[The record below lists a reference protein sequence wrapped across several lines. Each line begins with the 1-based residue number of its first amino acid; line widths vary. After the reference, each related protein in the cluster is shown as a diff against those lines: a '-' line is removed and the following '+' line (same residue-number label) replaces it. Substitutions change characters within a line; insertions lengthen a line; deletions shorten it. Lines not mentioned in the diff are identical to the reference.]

1 MMFSRPSTLVRLVS
15 VAALIGA
22 SVMVIAPSAS
32 ASTNYGAQINNDITN
47 MANQITTI
55 QAEKAPIGTN
65 KNNEQNELTDIATAV
80 KALLAAGDSAK
91 SINAS
96 SLITKP
102 ESIALSYATLAAG
115 ELASATSAWNTMV
128 SDQKAIVAIL
138 DNDQPALVAEA
149 NSPAASVA

>member
-91 SINAS
+91 SDLTAWRSNFAS
-96 SLITKP
+96 QDTIIGSTVASRSSSTAISCP
-102 ESIALSYATLAAG
+102 ARMSRAI
-115 ELASATSAWNTMV
+115 SAT
-128 SDQKAIVAIL
+128 I
-138 DNDQPALVAEA
+138 
-149 NSPAASVA
+149 